1 MPRKKTKIDKS
12 VLEHRKEAKR
22 LLEHSKIKPLPK
34 WTGPSS
40 IMNINKMTEKQHAL
54 YSAIIDHVRGK
65 GNIKDF
71 YPLIDEKHLEEL
83 KSHDPKI
90 LKKLAKHTGSKASL
104 VRFHRRVF
112 SEAKRLDD
120 EKKAGG
126 FGSTAAKVGKFLAE
140 KGVALAKAAWSTT
153 AKVAKN
159 LAKIGAKAAKWVV
172 NNPQKVA
179 QLVNLVKSGI
189 EIGKAIGDMAGGPV
203 SSADLSHIKLEQ
215 KQSVDKALEESTT
228 EEDSTD
234 WGEQT
239 VEQAEEKKNDA

>member
-1 MPRKKTKIDKS
+1 MPRKKQKIEKS

-34 WTGPSS
+34 WTGPAS
-40 IMNINKMTEKQHAL
+40 IMNISKLTTKQHNL

-65 GNIKDF
+65 SDIKDF
-71 YPLIDEKHLEEL
+71 YPLIDEKHLEQL

-90 LKKLAKHTGSKASL
+90 LKKLAKHTGSKAAL

-112 SEAKRLDD
+112 SEAKKLDG
-120 EKKAGG
+120 KKAGG
-126 FGSTAAKVGKFLAE
+126 FGETALKVGKFLAE
-140 KGVALAKAAWSTT
+140 KGVALAKSAWTTT

-159 LAKIGAKAAKWVV
+159 LAKLGAKAANWVIS
-172 NNPQKVA
+172 NPQKVA

-203 SSADLSHIKLEQ
+203 SSADLSHIKIEQ

-228 EEDSTD
+228 DEDSTD

-239 VEQAEEKKNDA
+239 VEQAEEKKNE

>member
-1 MPRKKTKIDKS
+1 MPRKKQKVDKS

-34 WTGPSS
+34 WSGPAS
-40 IMNINKMTEKQHAL
+40 ILNISNMTPKQHNL

-83 KSHDPKI
+83 KSHDPKL

-112 SEAKRLDD
+112 SEAKKMD
-120 EKKAGG
+120 EKKGG
-126 FGSTAAKVGKFLAE
+126 GLGSTAAKVGKFLAE

-172 NNPQKVA
+172 QNPQKVA

-189 EIGKAIGDMAGGPV
+189 EIGKAISDMAGGPV
-203 SSADLSHIKLEQ
+203 NAADLSHIKIDQ
-215 KQSVDKALEESTT
+215 MQSVDKALQESTT
-228 EEDSTD
+228 DEDSTD

-239 VEQAEEKKNDA
+239 IEQAEEKKNES